1 MTVQTRS
8 EHGPSSGGGPPVAG
22 PRSRTWRW
30 TALTGVALLALL
42 TVHMV
47 AHHFVVEGV
56 GGLRTYRQVLQYIG
70 HPLILSVEAVFLVVV
85 TWHAMLGLRSVLF
98 DLGLADRTKRIVG
111 RVLAG
116 LGVVTVAYGLAL
128 IGVLASRA

>member
-1 MTVQTRS
+1 MAVQTRPGQ
-8 EHGPSSGGGPPVAG
+8 GPPSGGNRPAPA

-30 TALTGVALLALL
+30 TALTGVALLALV

-47 AHHFVVEGV
+47 AHHFVVEAV
-56 GGLRTYRQVLQYIG
+56 GGLRTYRQVLEYIG
-70 HPLILSVEAVFLVVV
+70 HPLILAVEAVFLVVV

-98 DLGLADRTKRIVG
+98 DLGLSDRTKRVVG

-116 LGVVTVAYGLAL
+116 LGVATVAYGLAL